1 MNAPII
7 APSILAADFARLDRE
22 VEAVSKAD
30 WLHIDVM
37 DGHFVPNLSFGA
49 PVLEAVAKVTDKYL
63 DVHLM
68 IEAPEKW
75 VDTYIKA
82 GASSVIFHVE
92 RPRTRSRWPGTSA
105 RRESRR
111 ASRCARAPRSSRGS
125 ITSQSSTRFW
135 S

>member
-1 MNAPII
+1 MSAPII

-22 VEAVSKAD
+22 VEAVGNAD

-49 PVLEAVAKVTDKYL
+49 PVLEAVAAVTDKYL

-68 IEAPEKW
+68 IENPEKW

-82 GASSVIFHVE
+82 GASSVISMLKPPTMPSHWHATFV
-92 RPRTRSRWPGTSA
+92 PRA
-105 RRESRR
+105 
-111 ASRCARAPRSSRGS
+111 
-125 ITSQSSTRFW
+125 
-135 S
+135 